1 MTPRQVRSNLRA
13 ELLSRMHKERLEA
26 TLLRLEHLVAERD
39 DVDIAPEAGWVGNGK
54 DTLCIFLGGQL
65 VAALV
70 IQNLPMLDPLVLR
83 RDIAWPALVL
93 EYARLRA
100 EGLLQGQG
108 FDEYFV
114 GVPSDYDGDWHK
126 YLHASDGTKRIDVSE
141 KLAFYR
147 RPL

>member
-1 MTPRQVRSNLRA
+1 MTPREVRSNLRA

-26 TLLRLEHLVAERD
+26 TLLELEHLVAERD
-39 DVDIAPEAGWVGNGK
+39 DVDIAPEGGWVGNGK
-54 DTLCIFLGGQL
+54 DTLCVFMGGQL

-93 EYARLRA
+93 EFARLRA
-100 EGLLQGQG
+100 EGILQAQG

-114 GVPSDYDGDWHK
+114 GVPAAFDGDWHK
-126 YLHASDGTKRIDVSE
+126 YLHSSSGTERLDQSE